1 MRASLESH
9 GKLAAKD
16 DAHINVSQP
25 FTVFTY
31 HINHIRDP
39 NAHQFIQPT
48 SSRTARSAWES
59 PLNLVIQSLWCR
71 NSQVNSSDTL
81 PSRWSVHKLQKNSMV
96 RKLAHRLPNPKRNTL
111 PTSSIACC
119 FRNSKR
125 WRSAYKLQRDL
136 VYLFANLQLALPLL
150 WLSLQPLWQLLVLP
164 GSDQFKKSK
173 GPIDSHFNALV

>member
-16 DAHINVSQP
+16 NAHINVSQP

-59 PLNLVIQSLWCR
+59 PLNLVKVYDGGIRKST
-71 NSQVNSSDTL
+71 VVTL
-81 PSRWSVHKLQKNSMV
+81 CHPGGL
-96 RKLAHRLPNPKRNTL
+96 
-111 PTSSIACC
+111 SINCKKKAWYE
-119 FRNSKR
+119 S
-125 WRSAYKLQRDL
+125 
-136 VYLFANLQLALPLL
+136 
-150 WLSLQPLWQLLVLP
+150 WLM
-164 GSDQFKKSK
+164 
-173 GPIDSHFNALV
+173 AT